1 MTLLS
6 VLDILLMIVGGAGM
20 IYQGLCIVM
29 SLFAKPVRFPD
40 APMTNRYAVLISAR
54 NEEKVIGNLI
64 GSIRDQTYPSNL
76 IDIWLVAD
84 NCTDNTADVVRSLGC
99 HVVERHNLELVG
111 KGYALT
117 YLLGH
122 MLDIGVADDYEAY
135 FVFDADNKLDKHYFE
150 EMNKAFCSGFKIL
163 TSYRNSVN
171 LADNWVSSGSA
182 LWFIRESRFLSNSR
196 MILGSSCHVGGTG
209 FMFSREVMKRTR
221 DGSSICSLKIL
232 NSLWIRFCMATASAI
247 AVLRS
252 STTSSRL
259 PSRKV
264 GVSVCVGARDSCRY
278 SVIMARHC

>member
-1 MTLLS
+1 
-6 VLDILLMIVGGAGM
+6 
-20 IYQGLCIVM
+20 M

-135 FVFDADNKLDKHYFE
+135 FVFDADNKL
-150 EMNKAFCSGFKIL
+150 
-163 TSYRNSVN
+163 
-171 LADNWVSSGSA
+171 
-182 LWFIRESRFLSNSR
+182 
-196 MILGSSCHVGGTG
+196 
-209 FMFSREVMKRTR
+209 
-221 DGSSICSLKIL
+221 SSI
-232 NSLWIRFCMATASAI
+232 T
-247 AVLRS
+247 
-252 STTSSRL
+252 
-259 PSRKV
+259 SRK
-264 GVSVCVGARDSCRY
+264 
-278 SVIMARHC
+278 